1 MSKTEFFKI
10 HQGSKLT
17 NESFLSFIYTLKST
31 YGEKMMNV
39 QVVSI
44 YL

>member
-17 NESFLSFIYTLKST
+17 NESFLSFRYDQDDIP
-31 YGEKMMNV
+31 
-39 QVVSI
+39 
-44 YL
+44 